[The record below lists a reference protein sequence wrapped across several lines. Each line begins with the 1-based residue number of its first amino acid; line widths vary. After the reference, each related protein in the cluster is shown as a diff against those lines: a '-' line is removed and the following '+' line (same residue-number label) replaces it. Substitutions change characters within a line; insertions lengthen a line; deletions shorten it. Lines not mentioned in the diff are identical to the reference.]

1 MSKVGVMVMGPAG
14 VGKSTFCNSMMA
26 YMESQ
31 GRSANLVNLDPAATA
46 HEYEFTIDI
55 RDLISLD
62 DVEDELKL
70 GPNGGLIYCFEF
82 LLKNLDWLDDQ
93 IGDYPDDYLIFD
105 CPGQIELYSH
115 IPAMPIVVKHIQQQL
130 NFNLCCT
137 YLIEAPFMVD
147 RAKFFSG
154 ALEAMSTMIF
164 MELPHLNILSKMD
177 LVKGKMSKREVRKF
191 LCPDPMLM
199 NDDEVQDDQKDLIL
213 TNPKYRRLNKA
224 IAQLVDDFGMVQFL
238 PLDCS
243 DRDKSE
249 SLRTIVTCIDNM
261 TQWDENQEPKDPA
274 EDMEEPEDPE
284 DK

>member
-1 MSKVGVMVMGPAG
+1 MSKVGVLVMGPAG
-14 VGKSTFCNSMMA
+14 VGKSTFCNSMMS
-26 YMESQ
+26 YMESK
-31 GRSANLVNLDPAATA
+31 GRSANLVNLDPAAGPQ
-46 HEYEFTIDI
+46 EYGFTIDI
-55 RDLISLD
+55 RDLISLE
-62 DVEDELKL
+62 DVEQELNL

-82 LLKNLDWLDDQ
+82 LLKNLDWLDEQ

-164 MELPHLNILSKMD
+164 LELPHLNILSKMD
-177 LVKGKMSKREVRKF
+177 LVKDTMSKREIRKF

-199 NDDEVQDDQKDLIL
+199 NDDEIRDDQKDLMVS
-213 TNPKYRRLNKA
+213 NPKFRKLSKA

-238 PLDCS
+238 PLDCTEK
-243 DRDKSE
+243 DKNE
-249 SLRTIVTCIDNM
+249 SLRTIVTFIDNM
-261 TQWDENQEPKDPA
+261 TQWDENQEPKEPKDDMDPPDE
-274 EDMEEPEDPE
+274 EDQ
-284 DK
+284 